1 MAIRYA
7 LTVVYGVSV
16 ARSMTTLITVDMLM
30 AMALIVKY
38 ALITIPSGVRGAR
51 KLTRTTTLVM
61 RSQILVSIGVRI
73 AAKIVLTGAI
83 VATIILEMSAGI
95 ARVVVQFIHTHTSL
109 TLYSMVRI
117 RINYTSV

>member
-61 RSQILVSIGVRI
+61 RSQILVSIGARTV
-73 AAKIVLTGAI
+73 AKIVLTGAI
-83 VATIILEMSAGI
+83 VATIILEMSVSV
-95 ARVVVQFIHTHTSL
+95 RVVVQFIHTHTSL

>member
-1 MAIRYA
+1 MCYA
-7 LTVVYGVSV
+7 LTVVSIVIG
-16 ARSMTTLITVDMLM
+16 ARNTTTLIIVDMFRVM
-30 AMALIVKY
+30 ELIVKY

-51 KLTRTTTLVM
+51 ILTRTMIAVM
-61 RSQILVSIGVRI
+61 RLLILVSIGVRI

-83 VATIILEMSAGI
+83 VATIILEVSARI
-95 ARVVVQFIHTHTSL
+95 VAVDKFTNTLTSL